1 VRTVAKI
8 IGTELKFKNI
18 DEFQLITK
26 EVSNLITALKE
37 NIEKLRNFKIE
48 LEMDGG
54 EEDA

>member
-1 VRTVAKI
+1 MAKI